1 MPSEKALDRYPEHYL
16 TVFQLAAAGK
26 PVELPTGTVTQAKAW
41 RLELNAF
48 RRVYKA
54 TLKGTGEC
62 FMDTVVVTVC
72 LNVKEDFPKV
82 TLTLRPPTAIDN
94 LNATIAQVVNENN
107 GTAK

>member
-26 PVELPTGTVTQAKAW
+26 PVELPTRTTSQAKAW
-41 RLELNAF
+41 QLELNAF
-48 RRVYKA
+48 RRVYKG
-54 TLKGTGEC
+54 TLKGAVEC
-62 FMDTVVVTVC
+62 FMDTVVITVCYDKTTDRSKVTVA
-72 LNVKEDFPKV
+72 
-82 TLTLRPPTAIDN
+82 LRPTTSIDD